1 MDIDVVGGRRTFVST
16 VCWLGP
22 AFVCVAHVD
31 NVRDE
36 VLVSQLESVGTDGS
50 HL

>member
-1 MDIDVVGGRRTFVST
+1 MGVDVVGGRGTSVST

-22 AFVCVAHVD
+22 AFVCVAHFD
-31 NVRDE
+31 DARDE
-36 VLVSQLESVGTDGS
+36 VLVSQLESVGVDDS